1 MYAVIQSGGKQHK
14 VREGSLI
21 DVEKLDLAPGQSLEF
36 SDVLL
41 LVDAR
46 GVHAGTPFVAGAV
59 VCATVQEH
67 GRGEK
72 IRVIK
77 FRRRKN
83 YRRQI
88 GHRQSYTRLQIT
100 GIRRGQP

>member
-1 MYAVIQSGGKQHK
+1 MQ
-14 VREGSLI
+14 EGSVI

-41 LVDAR
+41 LVDDS
-46 GVHAGTPFVAGAV
+46 GVHAGTPFVAGTV
-59 VCATVQEH
+59 VSATVQEH

-88 GHRQSYTRLQIT
+88 GHRQPYTRLQIT
-100 GIRRGQP
+100 GIRRARS